1 MQNLVSLTLSTQDL
15 ADFDAAIATLRRLTA
30 NLRALEPSKRRHL
43 NKMGEKS
50 EFFCRQ
56 TLNVLAANPQVVPS
70 TLDVAEAQRDLLAV
84 EQLRPRLVQLEQIL
98 ERMDDTVTAL
108 GSDVIVAAIEGY
120 ALLGVT
126 GKTEGLK
133 AARRELS
140 ARWAKGPR
148 QAVEEE
154 EEVPNQ

>member
-1 MQNLVSLTLSTQDL
+1 MQNLVSLTLTAQDL
-15 ADFDAAIATLRRLTA
+15 ADFDTAIGTLRRLTA
-30 NLRALEPSKRRHL
+30 TMRALEPNKRRSL
-43 NKMGEKS
+43 NRMGEKS

-56 TLNVLAANPQVVPS
+56 TINVLAANPQVVPA
-70 TLDVAEAQRDLLAV
+70 TLDLAEAQRDLLAV
-84 EQLRPRLVQLEQIL
+84 EQLRPRLMQLEQIF

-126 GKTEGLK
+126 GKSEGLK

-140 ARWAKGPR
+140 SRWARGPR
-148 QAVEEE
+148 SVEEE
-154 EEVPNQ
+154 EEEAPNQ